1 MSVFLSIAI
10 YYLPVQSQNN
20 SLSEIKAQLD
30 ILFSD
35 IDKTKVATGFLWDTS
50 VNLVEREDFNGTA
63 LTDSNC
69 VSVAV
74 MGDLLYA
81 DVYSVTRETDSTLV
95 SPIPLYP

>member
-50 VNLVEREDFNGTA
+50 VNLVEREDC
-63 LTDSNC
+63 NC
-69 VSVAV
+69 VSVTV